1 MNSVSS
7 VTKKL
12 SLLFE
17 AAGYKKY
24 KMRKFEEYSLYLENK
39 SFLTSEYVITFNDLS
54 GKLLALKPDVTLSIV
69 KNTKATQTGR
79 EKLYYRESVYRL
91 DSRTHEYKEIDQFG
105 MEILGDIDAAA
116 TLEVI
121 SLAKGTLAQTER
133 AASLCISHMGFMSAL
148 LDFAAGDNFFLRE
161 KLTDCVKMKNTH
173 DMQAVFAQ
181 FNVSGDRKEKFIAAN
196 CVSGNFEASLE
207 ALYKLEIPGSKASLD
222 ELNELYTNLKACSLE
237 KGITL
242 DLSII
247 TDTDYYNG
255 IVFQG
260 FVEGIHKN
268 ILSGGRYDKLAGK
281 FREGIGAMGFAVYIS
296 ELAFLTSP
304 TQYDCDVLL
313 LYKESSSP
321 SEVLSTAQK
330 LREEG
335 LSVRIE
341 KTVPDGLRYKELR
354 EAE

>member
-1 MNSVSS
+1 MNSIST
-7 VTKKL
+7 VTRKL

-17 AAGYKKY
+17 SAGYKKY

-69 KNTKATQTGR
+69 KNTKATQDSR

-91 DSRTHEYKEIDQFG
+91 DGRTHEYKEIDQFG
-105 MEILGDIDAAA
+105 MEILGDIDSAA

-121 SLAKGTLAQTER
+121 SLAKETLNQTER
-133 AASLCISHMGFMSAL
+133 ASSLCISHMGFMSAL
-148 LDFAAGDNFFLRE
+148 LDFAAGDNFSLRE
-161 KLTDCVKMKNTH
+161 KLVDCVKMKNTH
-173 DMQAVFAQ
+173 DMEAIFTQ

-196 CVSGNFEASLE
+196 CVSGNFEAALE
-207 ALYKLEIPGSKASLD
+207 ALCALNIPESKASL
-222 ELNELYTNLKACSLE
+222 NELSQLYKNLTACSLND
-237 KGITL
+237 GIIL

-260 FVEGIHKN
+260 FIEGMHKN

-304 TQYDCDVLL
+304 AQFDCDVLL
-313 LYKESSSP
+313 LYKESSQP
-321 SEVLSTAQK
+321 SAVLSEAQK
-330 LREEG
+330 LRSQG
-335 LSVRIE
+335 LKVRIE
-341 KTVPDGLRYKELR
+341 KTIPEALRYKELR
-354 EAE
+354 EVE

>member
-1 MNSVSS
+1 MNSIS
-7 VTKKL
+7 TLTNNL

-17 AAGYKKY
+17 KAGYKKY

-69 KNTKATQTGR
+69 KNTKATKESC
-79 EKLYYRESVYRL
+79 EKLYYLESVYRL

-105 MEILGDIDAAA
+105 MEILGDIDSAA

-121 SLAKGTLAQTER
+121 SLAKETLKQTNK

-148 LDFAAGDNFFLRE
+148 LEFAAGNNFSLRE
-161 KLTDCVKMKNTH
+161 KLTECVKMKNTH
-173 DMQAVFAQ
+173 DMETVFSQ
-181 FNVSGDRKEKFIAAN
+181 FSVEGERKEKFIAAN
-196 CVSGNFEASLE
+196 CVSGNFEA
-207 ALYKLEIPGSKASLD
+207 ALKTLYELKIPESKASLD
-222 ELNELYTNLKACSLE
+222 ELSELYTNLKACSLHE
-237 KGITL
+237 GVKL

-268 ILSGGRYDKLAGK
+268 VLTGGRYDKLAGK

-296 ELAFLTSP
+296 ELALLTTP
-304 TQYDCDVLL
+304 AQFDCDILLIYKDGCVPSDVLNA
-313 LYKESSSP
+313 
-321 SEVLSTAQK
+321 AQK
-330 LREEG
+330 LRTEG
-335 LSVRIE
+335 FSVRIE
-341 KTVPDGLRYKELR
+341 KTVPELLRYKELR
-354 EAE
+354 EVE

>member
-1 MNSVSS
+1 MNSIST

-12 SLLFE
+12 SQLFE
-17 AAGYKKY
+17 TAGYKKY

-69 KNTKATQTGR
+69 KNTKATPVSR

-105 MEILGDIDAAA
+105 MEILGDIDATA

-121 SLAKGTLAQTER
+121 SLAKETLNQTER
-133 AASLCISHMGFMSAL
+133 ASTLCISHMGFMSAL
-148 LDFAAGDNFFLRE
+148 LDFAAKDNFSLRE
-161 KLTDCVKMKNTH
+161 KLIDCVKMKNTH
-173 DMQAVFAQ
+173 DMQTVFAQ
-181 FNVSGDRKEKFIAAN
+181 FNVSGERKEKFIAAN
-196 CVSGNFEASLE
+196 CVSGNFEAALD
-207 ALYKLEIPGSKASLD
+207 ALYKLSIPESKASLD
-222 ELNELYTNLKACSLE
+222 ELSLLYTNLKACSLNN
-237 KGITL
+237 GIIL

-260 FVEGIHKN
+260 FIEGIHKN

-296 ELAFLTSP
+296 ELALLTRP
-304 TQYDCDVLL
+304 PEFDCDVLL
-313 LYKESSSP
+313 LYKESSQP
-321 SEVLSTAQK
+321 SEVLSEAQK
-330 LREEG
+330 LRQQG
-335 LSVRIE
+335 LKVRIE
-341 KTVPDGLRYKELR
+341 KTIPEALRYKELR

>member
-1 MNSVSS
+1 MNNIST

-69 KNTKATQTGR
+69 KNTTATKESR

-105 MEILGDIDAAA
+105 MEILGDIDSTA

-121 SLAKGTLAQTER
+121 SLAKETLNQTQR
-133 AASLCISHMGFMSAL
+133 ASSLCISHMGFMSAL
-148 LDFAAGDNFFLRE
+148 LDFTAEDNFSLRE
-161 KLTDCVKMKNTH
+161 KLIECVRMKNTH
-173 DMQAVFAQ
+173 DMEAVFSQ
-181 FNVSGDRKEKFIAAN
+181 FNVSGDRKDKFIAAN
-196 CVSGNFEASLE
+196 CVSGNFEAALSSLY
-207 ALYKLEIPGSKASLD
+207 ALNIPESRASLD
-222 ELNELYTNLKACSLE
+222 ELSQLYTNLSACSLE
-237 KGITL
+237 DGIIL

-260 FVEGIHKN
+260 FIEGIHKN

-296 ELAFLTSP
+296 ELALLTSIK
-304 TQYDCDVLL
+304 QFDCDILL
-313 LYKESSSP
+313 LYKESAKP
-321 SEVLSTAQK
+321 SDVLTQAQH
-330 LREEG
+330 LRAEG
-335 LSVRIE
+335 FSVRIE
-341 KTVPDGLRYKELR
+341 KTIPELLRYKELR
-354 EAE
+354 EVE

>member
-1 MNSVSS
+1 MNSIST

-69 KNTKATQTGR
+69 KNTKATELSR

-105 MEILGDIDAAA
+105 MEILGDIDSTA

-121 SLAKGTLAQTER
+121 SLAKETLIQTLKPS
-133 AASLCISHMGFMSAL
+133 SLCISHMGFMSAL
-148 LDFAAGDNFFLRE
+148 LDFAAGDNFSLRE

-173 DMQAVFAQ
+173 DMETVFAQ
-181 FNVSGDRKEKFIAAN
+181 FGVTGERKEKFISAN
-196 CVSGNFEASLE
+196 CVSGNFET
-207 ALYKLEIPGSKASLD
+207 ALATLYNLAIPESKNSLD
-222 ELNELYTNLKACSLE
+222 ELSELYTNLKACSLE
-237 KGITL
+237 DGIIL

-260 FVEGIHKN
+260 FVEGVHKN
-268 ILSGGRYDKLAGK
+268 ILSGGRYDKLASK
-281 FREGIGAMGFAVYIS
+281 FRDGIGAMGFAVYIS
-296 ELAFLTSP
+296 ELALLTKP
-304 TQYDCDVLL
+304 EQFDCDILL
-313 LYKESSSP
+313 LYKEDSAP
-321 SEVLSTAQK
+321 SQVLGVAQK
-330 LREEG
+330 LKAEG
-335 LSVRIE
+335 YSVRIE
-341 KTVPDGLRYKELR
+341 KTIPELLRYKELR
-354 EAE
+354 TVE

>member
-1 MNSVSS
+1 MNSIS
-7 VTKKL
+7 TLTNNL

-69 KNTKATQTGR
+69 KNSQATKESR
-79 EKLYYRESVYRL
+79 EKLYYLESVYRL

-105 MEILGDIDAAA
+105 MEILGDIDCAA

-121 SLAKGTLAQTER
+121 TLAKETLNQTNK
-133 AASLCISHMGFMSAL
+133 ASSLCISHMGFMSAL
-148 LDFAAGDNFFLRE
+148 LEFAAGDNFSLRE

-173 DMQAVFAQ
+173 DMEAVFAQ
-181 FNVSGDRKEKFIAAN
+181 FSVEGERKEKFIAAN
-196 CVSGNFEASLE
+196 CVSGNFEA
-207 ALYKLEIPGSKASLD
+207 ALATLYELRIPESSASLD
-222 ELNELYTNLKACSLE
+222 ELSELYTNLKECSLH
-237 KGITL
+237 KGVRL

-268 ILSGGRYDKLAGK
+268 VLSGGRYDKLAGK

-296 ELAFLTSP
+296 ELALLTSP
-304 TQYDCDVLL
+304 AKFDCDILL
-313 LYKESSSP
+313 LYNENANP
-321 SEVLSTAQK
+321 ADVLNVSQK
-330 LREEG
+330 LRNEG
-335 LSVRIE
+335 FSVRIE
-341 KTVPDGLRYKELR
+341 KTIPELLRYKELR
-354 EAE
+354 EVE